1 MEAVNDRHVS
11 QSHKIHDT
19 TGTFACCGIP
29 VKACGDDNDEDEL
42 SLELPDLSSVGFSWP
57 GGKAGAAVR
66 CFLRLQRRGAFGT
79 RSKGTS
85 CIPSK
90 NEVSDAFVGSSLRI
104 VLAPIAPFFVPAMC
118 SGFVCDMPYQIPFSH
133 AVSPLWSLFPD
144 DNPRCQ
150 DLEKDRLCKRNSFLR

>member
-57 GGKAGAAVR
+57 GGKAGVR
-66 CFLRLQRRGAFGT
+66 CQVFLASPTT
-79 RSKGTS
+79 RCVWHQVQGH
-85 CIPSK
+85 
-90 NEVSDAFVGSSLRI
+90 FL
-104 VLAPIAPFFVPAMC
+104 
-118 SGFVCDMPYQIPFSH
+118 Y
-133 AVSPLWSLFPD
+133 
-144 DNPRCQ
+144 
-150 DLEKDRLCKRNSFLR
+150 LEQK